1 MSPLSIISLFL
12 SAEFTRTVE
21 AVPYGGDGSVF
32 RRPGDLSPGHC
43 EGQAAG
49 AGGDGDGRDGGGSE
63 GLEEYPGDCGQ
74 YYQVRR
80 SR

>member
-1 MSPLSIISLFL
+1 MFC
-12 SAEFTRTVE
+12 
-21 AVPYGGDGSVF
+21 
-32 RRPGDLSPGHC
+32 RPGDLSPGHC

-63 GLEEYPGDCGQ
+63 ELEEYPGDCGQ